1 MTTPKSLF
9 SFPSGEDCYEIN
21 TADWV
26 MVSCLNGRTTFQLK
40 TKEFTIDGGKITKD
54 QVKPKADFQAVDSPK
69 KWTDKFVLFAFLLLT
84 ANKSNS
90 FVWFLGES
98 MARQSCFRF
107 NLAFGIDNELD
118 LNFDRTTVSTIVKV

>member
-54 QVKPKADFQAVDSPK
+54 QVKPKAIFQAVDSPK
-69 KWTDKFVLFAFLLLT
+69 KNERTNLFCLL
-84 ANKSNS
+84 
-90 FVWFLGES
+90 F
-98 MARQSCFRF
+98 CF
-107 NLAFGIDNELD
+107 
-118 LNFDRTTVSTIVKV
+118 

>member
-40 TKEFTIDGGKITKD
+40 TKEFTIDGGKI
-54 QVKPKADFQAVDSPK
+54 VKICNEHDPNFFLIGLPYEIYCMRAIITSVLYIFYPISHCSLYCKAVSIRDNLCIKQE
-69 KWTDKFVLFAFLLLT
+69 
-84 ANKSNS
+84 NS
-90 FVWFLGES
+90 S
-98 MARQSCFRF
+98 I
-107 NLAFGIDNELD
+107 FGAKIRSL
-118 LNFDRTTVSTIVKV
+118 

>member
-40 TKEFTIDGGKITKD
+40 TKEFTIDGGKIKTGND
-54 QVKPKADFQAVDSPK
+54 
-69 KWTDKFVLFAFLLLT
+69 
-84 ANKSNS
+84 
-90 FVWFLGES
+90 
-98 MARQSCFRF
+98 
-107 NLAFGIDNELD
+107 LD
-118 LNFDRTTVSTIVKV
+118 LIKFFVGPHSQI

>member
-40 TKEFTIDGGKITKD
+40 TKEFTIDGGKITKIGNAL
-54 QVKPKADFQAVDSPK
+54 VY
-69 KWTDKFVLFAFLLLT
+69 
-84 ANKSNS
+84 
-90 FVWFLGES
+90 
-98 MARQSCFRF
+98 
-107 NLAFGIDNELD
+107 
-118 LNFDRTTVSTIVKV
+118 LNFEIKVYIEKWEVIIEMLVGDF

>member
-40 TKEFTIDGGKITKD
+40 TKEFTIDGGKTGFK
-54 QVKPKADFQAVDSPK
+54 
-69 KWTDKFVLFAFLLLT
+69 T
-84 ANKSNS
+84 
-90 FVWFLGES
+90 G
-98 MARQSCFRF
+98 
-107 NLAFGIDNELD
+107 NELD
-118 LNFDRTTVSTIVKV
+118 LIKFFVGPPSQI

>member
-69 KWTDKFVLFAFLLLT
+69 KMNGQICFVCFFACHGKQIKLVRLVFGRIYGAPILL
-84 ANKSNS
+84 S
-90 FVWFLGES
+90 
-98 MARQSCFRF
+98 
-107 NLAFGIDNELD
+107 I
-118 LNFDRTTVSTIVKV
+118 

>member
-40 TKEFTIDGGKITKD
+40 TKEFTIDGGKITK
-54 QVKPKADFQAVDSPK
+54 
-69 KWTDKFVLFAFLLLT
+69 
-84 ANKSNS
+84 
-90 FVWFLGES
+90 
-98 MARQSCFRF
+98 
-107 NLAFGIDNELD
+107 IDNELVY
-118 LNFDRTTVSTIVKV
+118 LNFEI